1 MNAKGGYLSHHD
13 YRKLTLLQSMTGKI
27 ISNEFI
33 GINRCGKENLSLE
46 LQQLR
51 LEYNMLYQKLIDL
64 DNKMLSLEVKIN
76 T

>member
-1 MNAKGGYLSHHD
+1 MNVKGGYLSHHD
-13 YRKLTLLQSMTGKI
+13 YRKLTLLQSMTGKVI
-27 ISNEFI
+27 NNEVI
-33 GINRCGKENLSLE
+33 GLNKSTKENLSLE

-64 DNKMLSLEVKIN
+64 DNKILTLEVKIN